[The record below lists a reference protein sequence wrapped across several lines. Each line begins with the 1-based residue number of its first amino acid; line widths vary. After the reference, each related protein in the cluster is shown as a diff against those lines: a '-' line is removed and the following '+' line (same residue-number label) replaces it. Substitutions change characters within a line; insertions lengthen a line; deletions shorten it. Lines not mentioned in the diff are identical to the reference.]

1 MLITI
6 YVLSVIYCVSRMF
19 MSYRKNT
26 DPVYASPALETM
38 AILVM
43 APVLMVVDLS
53 VSGYRKYKN
62 RV

>member
-1 MLITI
+1 
-6 YVLSVIYCVSRMF
+6 MF

-38 AILVM
+38 AILAM